1 MVVSEQDL
9 VAELESRGLV
19 NQLAGGQELVEHL
32 KSGCRSVYCGFDPTA
47 DSLHIGSLVP
57 LLALRRFQL
66 AGHRPLVL
74 VGGATGLI
82 GDPSFKSEERKLNS
96 PDVVASWVKRLQAQA
111 SGFIDFDQGGSGAV
125 MVNNYDWVSG
135 LSVLEFLRDIGK
147 HFSVNSMISKE
158 SVRQRIDRE
167 GSGISFTEFT
177 YMLLQAYDFSELF
190 KAYGCTVQLG
200 GSDQWGN
207 ITAGMDLTRRL
218 YSERVYGMT
227 FPLVTKADGGKFGK
241 TEAGT
246 VWLDPLRTTP
256 YEFYQFWVNSS
267 DEDVYKFLKYFT
279 FISVSEI
286 AQIEREDANSRGRR
300 SAQSILAREVTR
312 IVHGQ
317 SGLDSAERISEAL
330 FSGDPGRLTEG
341 DFIQMTRQ
349 GALPV
354 FSPVQ
359 NGRVS
364 LLDALVGTG
373 LAMTP
378 RGDVTVGQARKF
390 ISEGAV
396 QVNGLKIVDIDAELL
411 QVEAMLGRYHLIRR
425 GKKQFALI
433 VWE

>member
-1 MVVSEQDL
+1 MVSEQDL

>member
-9 VAELESRGLV
+9 VAEFESRGLV

-125 MVNNYDWVSG
+125 MVNNYEWVSG

-286 AQIEREDANSRGRR
+286 AQIEREDANSGGRR

-349 GALPV
+349 GGLPV

-411 QVEAMLGRYHLIRR
+411 RVEAMLGRYHLIRR